1 MEKYA
6 SWASPNSLSGYFG
19 GGDEMNVVKVLNCDE
34 PFFQLDDPTTS
45 ELGEMWF
52 SRNQVRLT
60 KEQH

>member
-1 MEKYA
+1 
-6 SWASPNSLSGYFG
+6 ASPNSLSGYFG